1 MKVKAICEWIWEQE
15 IELKVPDGTPLEDV
29 QDSISWEIFDRN
41 KTDLIEF
48 TVQTVEDEEGNM
60 WER

>member
-1 MKVKAICEWIWEQE
+1 MKVKAICEWIWEEE
-15 IELKVPDGTPLEDV
+15 IELIVPDETPLEDV

>member
-1 MKVKAICEWIWEQE
+1 MKVKAICEWIWEQA
-15 IELKVPDGTPLEDV
+15 IELEVPDGTPLEDV
-29 QDSISWEIFDRN
+29 QDSISWEIFDRH

-48 TVQTVEDEEGNM
+48 TVQTVEDKEGNM

>member
-1 MKVKAICEWIWEQE
+1 MKVKAMCEWIWEQE
-15 IELKVPDGTPLEDV
+15 VELTVPDETPLEDV
-29 QDSISWEIFDRN
+29 EDSISWEIFDRHT
-41 KTDLIEF
+41 TDLIEF

>member
-15 IELKVPDGTPLEDV
+15 IELEVPDGTPLEDV

>member
-1 MKVKAICEWIWEQE
+1 MKVKAVCEWIWEQE
-15 IELKVPDGTPLEDV
+15 VELTVPDETPLEDV
-29 QDSISWEIFDRN
+29 QDSISWEIFDRY

-48 TVQTVEDEEGNM
+48 FVHTVEGEDGNM